1 VAPASRSCVGCGFAI
16 VEERVHTTPRS
27 SRRLLSGGGVAAA
40 GGLVVVLGLLALTGG
55 EDAPAQPDP
64 VPARAAE
71 WQLER
76 FLFTFRYDDTATVAC
91 PRRIESSAPT
101 RCRVRYRNGT
111 VRPIFVRVTPV
122 GTLEI
127 LTP

>member
-1 VAPASRSCVGCGFAI
+1 MADRDSPVTADELHAYVDGMLPADRMAA
-16 VEERVHTTPRS
+16 VEAWLASHPDDAARV
-27 SRRLLSGGGVAAA
+27 
-40 GGLVVVLGLLALTGG
+40 
-55 EDAPAQPDP
+55 
-64 VPARAAE
+64 AE

-76 FLFTFRYDDTATVAC
+76 FLFTFRYDDSATVAC